1 MEMDK
6 EDVERD
12 VIVQMMKTIDDDD
25 EIGSQQW
32 GQDVSVE
39 DKSSCMTKFD
49 DTWKVSLHELLQLFY
64 VQCANI
70 FFHFQN
76 GKKTPQDDAS
86 YLHT

>member
-12 VIVQMMKTIDDDD
+12 VIVQMMKTIDDDY

-39 DKSSCMTKFD
+39 DKSSFMTKFD
-49 DTWKVSLHELLQLFY
+49 DTWKVF
-64 VQCANI
+64 I
-70 FFHFQN
+70 
-76 GKKTPQDDAS
+76 T
-86 YLHT
+86 